1 MLPPVS
7 GEKKIF
13 LDALYETN
21 PLDGNYDQRLH
32 INLKPLKVVYD
43 AQTVMRILD
52 VFTPEKDITSVID
65 Q

>member
-1 MLPPVS
+1 MLPPV
-7 GEKKIF
+7 GEERKIF
-13 LDALYETN
+13 LNVLYETN
-21 PLDGNYDQRLH
+21 PEDGNFDQRLH

-52 VFTPEKDITSVID
+52 VFTPEKDISSVKD